1 MTYVQAFIKRKN
13 GGDSSIDEPQT
24 KEGLISKNRKQLS
37 TDKTEVFKK
46 ATRKEAADL

>member
-1 MTYVQAFIKRKN
+1 MGGG
-13 GGDSSIDEPQT
+13 GGDSSIYEPQT

-46 ATRKEAADL
+46 ATRNKAADL

>member
-24 KEGLISKNRKQLS
+24 KEGLISKNRK
-37 TDKTEVFKK
+37 TEVFKK
-46 ATRKEAADL
+46 ATRKKAADL